1 MYPGLPGYK
10 GIGIQRQCAMP
21 HPGMGYSC
29 YFHTMEGCTMINR
42 ISKKDVEALHLFQ
55 SRNRLLTAIR
65 EQSLQDPEDQDRS
78 LIYQHCCTIIS
89 DAFGCDFVWAGDID
103 ANQTSL
109 ISVASAPKA
118 SPHHARKQQQLGDIL
133 IERFGPH
140 LTQFTA
146 PCYLQFDDDS
156 KIGSGFWP
164 PYCAVWPIAYQT
176 RKYGFIAMH
185 CTEEFNLGEL
195 KGEFISH
202 VMDDLALAI
211 YSQDTTLKLKSE
223 RDFNKEIVDTIQALM
238 VTIRPCGTILSFN
251 TRAEEVTGYT
261 EQEILEKYWVDV
273 MVSPENRLQF
283 QQTFSKIL
291 QGTQE
296 NINFMVPL
304 LTKSGSQR
312 YISWHGS
319 IRHNI
324 ETGQVG
330 LVMLGIDETD
340 NLFAGQQLN
349 MFTARWEKI
358 FIAMQDPALLV
369 ANDFTIL
376 EANPATFAAA
386 KKRREEVIGKNVCD
400 VLHGGHGDL
409 AQCPLELLIGH
420 QKTQI
425 SETELH
431 GLHGTYM
438 LTVSPLIEENG
449 GVNATLLLARNLT
462 EEEVIRAEAIRVAQ
476 LAAIGELASGVAHE
490 INNPI
495 NGIINYAQI
504 ILDEPDDPEAPDNL
518 RNIISEGKRIAGIVS
533 NLLDFARRR
542 KEIPT
547 CSDIAKI
554 IGSSIE
560 LMGHLLKKDG
570 ITCTID
576 IADNI
581 PPLKCNEQQLQ
592 QVVLNIISNARYAV
606 NTRFPEPCKKK
617 KIDIKA
623 VLINKKEGKFIRLTF
638 TDSGIGIVPEIRNR
652 LFDPFFSTKPKGEGT
667 GLGLS
672 ISHGL
677 IRDHG
682 GFIRVQ
688 SKPGEWT
695 KFTIDLPII
704 FQ

>member
-1 MYPGLPGYK
+1 
-10 GIGIQRQCAMP
+10 
-21 HPGMGYSC
+21 
-29 YFHTMEGCTMINR
+29 MEGCTMANS

-55 SRNRLLTAIR
+55 NRNRLLTAIR

-78 LIYQHCCTIIS
+78 LIFQHCCTVLS
-89 DAFGCDFVWAGDID
+89 DAFGCYYVWAGDID
-103 ANQTSL
+103 EENCCL
-109 ISVASAPKA
+109 IPFASTPPPT
-118 SPHHARKQQQLGDIL
+118 PHHRAKQHQLASIL
-133 IERFGPH
+133 IERYNCK
-140 LTQFTA
+140 LTDFIS
-146 PCYLQFDDDS
+146 PCYLHFNNDS
-156 KIGSGFWP
+156 DTSSTFWP
-164 PYCAVWPIAYQT
+164 PHCAVWPIAYLG
-176 RKYGFIAMH
+176 RRYGFIAMH
-185 CTEEFNLGEL
+185 CREEFNLGEL
-195 KGEFISH
+195 KGQFVSH

-251 TRAEEVTGYT
+251 KRAEEVTGYR

-273 MVSPENRLQF
+273 MVTPEKRLQF
-283 QQTFSKIL
+283 QKTFSNIL
-291 QGTQE
+291 RGTQN
-296 NINFMVPL
+296 NINFMAPL
-304 LTKSGSQR
+304 MTKTGTQR
-312 YISWHGS
+312 FISWHGS

-330 LVMLGIDETD
+330 LVMLGIDETES
-340 NLFAGQQLN
+340 LFAGQQLN

-369 ANDFTIL
+369 TSDNTIV

-386 KKRREEVIGKNVCD
+386 KKSRDEVIGKNVCEI
-400 VLHGGHGDL
+400 LHGGHVNL
-409 AQCPLELLIGH
+409 VQCPLEQLIGH

-425 SETELH
+425 TETELH
-431 GLHGTYM
+431 GFHGTYM
-438 LTVSPLIEENG
+438 LTVTPLIEENG
-449 GVNATLLLARNLT
+449 EINATLLLARNLT
-462 EEEVIRAEAIRVAQ
+462 EEEVVRAEAIRVAQ

-504 ILDEPDDPEAPDNL
+504 ILDEPDDPEANDNL

-542 KEIPT
+542 EEIPT
-547 CSDIAKI
+547 CSHIAKI
-554 IGSSIE
+554 IESSIQ
-560 LMGHLLKKDG
+560 LLSHLLKKDG
-570 ITCTID
+570 ITWTID
-576 IADNI
+576 IEDSL

-606 NTRFPEPCKKK
+606 NKRYPEPCKEKQ
-617 KIDIKA
+617 INIK
-623 VLINKKEGKFIRLTF
+623 VTHLNKKDDEFIRIIF
-638 TDSGIGIVPEIRNR
+638 RDSGIGIVPEIRNR

-672 ISHGL
+672 ISHGI

-682 GFIRVQ
+682 GIIRVQ

-695 KFTIDLPII
+695 TFTIDLPVRCK
-704 FQ
+704 

>member
-1 MYPGLPGYK
+1 M
-10 GIGIQRQCAMP
+10 AN
-21 HPGMGYSC
+21 S
-29 YFHTMEGCTMINR
+29 

-55 SRNRLLTAIR
+55 NRNRLLTAIR

-78 LIYQHCCTIIS
+78 LIFQHCCTILS
-89 DAFGCDFVWAGDID
+89 DAFGCHYVWAGDID
-103 ANQTSL
+103 VDNCCL
-109 ISVASAPKA
+109 IPFASTPAPT
-118 SPHHARKQQQLGDIL
+118 PHHRAKQHQLAAIL
-133 IERFGPH
+133 IERYSCK
-140 LTQFTA
+140 LTDFTS
-146 PCYLQFDDDS
+146 PCYLHLNDDS
-156 KIGSGFWP
+156 DVNSKFWP
-164 PYCAVWPIAYQT
+164 PHCAIWPIAYQN
-176 RKYGFIAMH
+176 RRYGFIAMH
-185 CTEEFNLGEL
+185 CQEEFNLDEL
-195 KGEFISH
+195 KGEFISN

-251 TRAEEVTGYT
+251 KRAEEITGYR
-261 EQEILEKYWVDV
+261 EQEIIEKYWVDV
-273 MVSPENRLQF
+273 MVTPENRLQF
-283 QQTFSKIL
+283 QKTFSKIL
-291 QGTQE
+291 QGTQN
-296 NINFMVPL
+296 NINFMAPL

-330 LVMLGIDETD
+330 LVMLGIDETE

-369 ANDFTIL
+369 ARDNTIV

-386 KKRREEVIGKNVCD
+386 KKSRDEVIGKNVCD
-400 VLHGGHGDL
+400 ILHCGHGDL
-409 AQCPLELLIGH
+409 VQCPLEQLIGL

-431 GLHGTYM
+431 GFHGIYM
-438 LTVSPLIEENG
+438 LTVSPLVEENG
-449 GVNATLLLARNLT
+449 EVNATLLLARNLT
-462 EEEVIRAEAIRVAQ
+462 EEEVVRAEAIRVAQ

-504 ILDEPDDPEAPDNL
+504 ILDEPEDPEAAESL
-518 RNIISEGKRIAGIVS
+518 QNIISEGKRIAGIVS

-542 KEIPT
+542 EEIPT
-547 CSDIAKI
+547 CSDVTKI
-554 IGSSIE
+554 LESSVQ
-560 LMGHLLKKDG
+560 LVSHLLKKEG

-576 IADNI
+576 IEVGI

-592 QVVLNIISNARYAV
+592 QVVLNIISNARHAV
-606 NTRFPEPCKKK
+606 NSRFPEPCKEK
-617 KIDIKA
+617 KIDISA
-623 VLINKKEGKFIRLTF
+623 RLLNKKEGDFVRLTF
-638 TDSGIGIVPEIRNR
+638 TDTGIGIIPEIRNR

-682 GFIRVQ
+682 GIIRVQ

-695 KFTIDLPII
+695 KFTIDLPITPE
-704 FQ
+704 

>member
-1 MYPGLPGYK
+1 M
-10 GIGIQRQCAMP
+10 AN
-21 HPGMGYSC
+21 S
-29 YFHTMEGCTMINR
+29 

-55 SRNRLLTAIR
+55 NRNRLLTAIR
-65 EQSLQDPEDQDRS
+65 EQSLQDPEDQDRT
-78 LIYQHCCTIIS
+78 LIYQHCCTVLS
-89 DAFGCDFVWAGDID
+89 DAFGCHYVWAGDID
-103 ANQTSL
+103 TGNCSL
-109 ISVASAPKA
+109 ITFASTPTPT
-118 SPHHARKQQQLGDIL
+118 SHHRLKQNQLATVLREKYGCKL
-133 IERFGPH
+133 
-140 LTQFTA
+140 LNFTS
-146 PCYLQFDDDS
+146 PCYFLFDNHNDTS
-156 KIGSGFWP
+156 SEFWP
-164 PYCAVWPIAYQT
+164 PHCVVWPIAYQNN
-176 RKYGFIAMH
+176 KYGFIAMH
-185 CTEEFNLGEL
+185 CREEFNLREL

-238 VTIRPCGTILSFN
+238 VCIRPCGTILSFN
-251 TRAEEVTGYT
+251 TRAEEITGY
-261 EQEILEKYWVDV
+261 QEKEIIGKYWVDV
-273 MVSPENRLQF
+273 MVTPTKRIQLQN
-283 QQTFSKIL
+283 TFSNIL
-291 QGTQE
+291 SGSQE
-296 NINFMVPL
+296 NINFLAPL
-304 LTKSGSQR
+304 LTKAGTEKF
-312 YISWHGS
+312 ISWHGS
-319 IRHNI
+319 IRHDI

-369 ANDFTIL
+369 ARDSTIL

-386 KKRREEVIGKNVCD
+386 KKSRDEVIGQHVCEI
-400 VLHGGHGDL
+400 LHGGHGDML
-409 AQCPLELLIGH
+409 ECPLEVLIGH

-431 GLHGTYM
+431 GLHGNYM
-438 LTVSPLIEENG
+438 LTVTPLVEENG
-449 GVNATLLLARNLT
+449 EVNATLLLARNLT
-462 EEEVIRAEAIRVAQ
+462 EEEVIRAEAIRVSQ

-504 ILDEPDDPEAPDNL
+504 ILDEPDDPDADDNL
-518 RNIISEGKRIAGIVS
+518 RNIISEGQRIAGIVS

-542 KEIPT
+542 EESPT
-547 CSDIAKI
+547 YSDVSKI
-554 IGSSIE
+554 VESSIQ
-560 LMGHLLKKDG
+560 LVNHLLKKDG
-570 ITCTID
+570 ITCNTDID
-576 IADNI
+576 HTL
-581 PPLKCNEQQLQ
+581 PSLKCNEQQLQ

-606 NTRFPEPCKKK
+606 NSRFPGHCKEK
-617 KIDIKA
+617 KIDIK
-623 VLINKKEGKFIRLTF
+623 VRHLNEKEGEFIRLTF
-638 TDSGIGIVPEIRNR
+638 KDSGIGIIPEIRNR

-682 GFIRVQ
+682 GIIRVQ

-695 KFTIDLPII
+695 QFTIDLPITPE
-704 FQ
+704 

>member
-1 MYPGLPGYK
+1 M
-10 GIGIQRQCAMP
+10 AN
-21 HPGMGYSC
+21 S
-29 YFHTMEGCTMINR
+29 
-42 ISKKDVEALHLFQ
+42 ISRKDVEALHLFQ
-55 SRNRLLTAIR
+55 NRNRLLTAIR

-78 LIYQHCCTIIS
+78 LIFQHCCTVLS
-89 DAFGCDFVWAGDID
+89 DAFGCHYVWAGDID
-103 ANQTSL
+103 TDNCCL
-109 ISVASAPKA
+109 IPFASTP
-118 SPHHARKQQQLGDIL
+118 SPTPHHRAKQHQLAAIL
-133 IERFGPH
+133 IERYSCK
-140 LTQFTA
+140 LTDFTSQ
-146 PCYLQFDDDS
+146 CYLHFSNNNSSSD
-156 KIGSGFWP
+156 FWP
-164 PYCAVWPIAYQT
+164 PHCAVWPIAYQNS
-176 RKYGFIAMH
+176 KYGFIAMH
-185 CTEEFNLGEL
+185 CREEFNLGEL
-195 KGEFISH
+195 KGEFISQ

-211 YSQDTTLKLKSE
+211 YSQETTLKLKSE

-238 VTIRPCGTILSFN
+238 VSIRPCGTILSFN
-251 TRAEEVTGYT
+251 TRAEEVTGYQ
-261 EQEILEKYWVDV
+261 EHEILEKYWVDV
-273 MVSPENRLQF
+273 MVTQEKRLQF
-283 QQTFSKIL
+283 QKTFSNIL
-291 QGTQE
+291 RGTQ
-296 NINFMVPL
+296 NSINFMAPL
-304 LTKSGSQR
+304 LTKSGIQR
-312 YISWHGS
+312 FISWHGS

-369 ANDFTIL
+369 ASDSTII

-386 KKRREEVIGKNVCD
+386 KKSRDEVIGKHVCD
-400 VLHGGHGDL
+400 ILHGGHGDL
-409 AQCPLELLIGH
+409 IQCPLEVLIGH

-425 SETELH
+425 SETELY
-431 GLHGTYM
+431 GLHGNYM
-438 LTVSPLIEENG
+438 LTVTPLVEENG
-449 GVNATLLLARNLT
+449 EVNATLLLARNLT
-462 EEEVIRAEAIRVAQ
+462 EEEVVRAEAIRVAQ
-476 LAAIGELASGVAHE
+476 LAAIGELASGIAHE

-504 ILDEPDDPEAPDNL
+504 ILDEPDDPEALDNL

-542 KEIPT
+542 EEIPT
-547 CSDIAKI
+547 CSDITKI
-554 IGSSIE
+554 IETSVKLVS
-560 LMGHLLKKDG
+560 HLLKKDG

-576 IADNI
+576 VDHSL

-606 NTRFPEPCKKK
+606 NKRFPEPCKEK
-617 KIDIKA
+617 KIIISANRLSKR
-623 VLINKKEGKFIRLTF
+623 EGKFIRLTF
-638 TDSGIGIVPEIRNR
+638 RDSGIGIIPEIRNR

-682 GFIRVQ
+682 GIIRVQ

-695 KFTIDLPII
+695 QFTIDLPITHE
-704 FQ
+704 